1 VRHDRDPGISP
12 ASLHTSASPRS
23 LSSSNTPHAHP
34 AAVPSAACAIGDFSL
49 YDRRRR
55 WTRNLFT
62 LHLRLIVTAYS
73 KRPLAFRN
81 SHFSC
86 MLKPERSEIAPSTC
100 GLPLLLFLL
109 LFASYVRGKGQSSTV
124 NGPKMAMTG
133 GYQLPLKECRMQWKN
148 ACIHSNPLY
157 SFSFFS
163 KSSALHFPSH
173 NELCSI
179 HN

>member
-1 VRHDRDPGISP
+1 VCDR
-12 ASLHTSASPRS
+12 
-23 LSSSNTPHAHP
+23 
-34 AAVPSAACAIGDFSL
+34 DFSL

-163 KSSALHFPSH
+163 KSSALYFPSH